1 MNKSKK
7 RKLHPPHSPYIF
19 FFLWGNVSAAFYGM
33 FFSCHILYRE
43 RAEMYEGMRFFISM
57 CEGVQS
63 SENVLMCL
71 KGKKIYFALA
81 FIFSRGIYLLSQ
93 YLLSMEVFL
102 LSPRKK

>member
-19 FFLWGNVSAAFYGM
+19 LFLWGNVSAAFYGM
-33 FFSCHILYRE
+33 FFLLQSYTGKEQKC
-43 RAEMYEGMRFFISM
+43 MGMRFFISM

-71 KGKKIYFALA
+71 KGKIIYFALA
-81 FIFSRGIYLLSQ
+81 LTFSRGTYLLSQ
-93 YLLSMEVFL
+93 YLLSTEVFL